1 MVSETGPKR
10 QMQRSKLSSQL
21 YSMVKNDILQG
32 QLLPG
37 SPISEEALAET
48 YGVSRSPAREAL
60 AELERAGLTQRSGM
74 RDRKI
79 TVPSLE
85 MIREKFELWWI
96 VDVGRT
102 YLASLS
108 ASEDDVDELERYAE
122 QMATAVEQND
132 VRTYKSVSHK
142 FHLKIR
148 HSCRNE
154 AVNEVGRDCDVY
166 LDWFENLYDRYPE
179 CSMVIVQEHRSIL
192 DAFKR
197 RDLAGLSETIR
208 NHIERQR
215 DRILEHFQAA
225 QVKPK
230 ARSKLSARQPVS

>member
-1 MVSETGPKR
+1 MVTKSDAKLGI
-10 QMQRSKLSSQL
+10 QRSTLSSQL
-21 YSMVKNDILQG
+21 LNRVRSDILEG

-60 AELERAGLTQRSGM
+60 AELERVGLAVRAGM

-79 TVPSLE
+79 TVPSLQ

-102 YLASLS
+102 YLASL
-108 ASEDDVDELERYAE
+108 AATEKDIEELHRYVVQMDEGVQQNNFKRYKAACDD
-122 QMATAVEQND
+122 
-132 VRTYKSVSHK
+132 SHET
-142 FHLKIR
+142 IR
-148 HSCRNE
+148 HGCRNE
-154 AVNEVGRDCDVY
+154 AVNQVGRDCDLY

-179 CSMVIVQEHRSIL
+179 CSIKIVEEHRFIL
-192 DAFKR
+192 DAFER
-197 RDLAGLSETIR
+197 HDLADLSESIR

-215 DRILEHFQAA
+215 DRILSHFQIYEA
-225 QVKPK
+225 QHVGS
-230 ARSKLSARQPVS
+230 RRKLATLKS